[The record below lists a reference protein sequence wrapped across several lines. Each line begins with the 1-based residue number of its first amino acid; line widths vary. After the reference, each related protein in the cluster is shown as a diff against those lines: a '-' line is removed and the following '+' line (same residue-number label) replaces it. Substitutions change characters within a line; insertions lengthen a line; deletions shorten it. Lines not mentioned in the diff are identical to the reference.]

1 MIKERQ
7 LQALEMF
14 CSDYNDLDG
23 TISDIRFAS
32 AKHFED
38 FAEDEREEMIRI
50 VYAVFSGLQ
59 TCRDIHAF

>member
-7 LQALEMF
+7 LQALEEF

-23 TISDIRFAS
+23 TKSDIRFAS

-38 FAEDEREEMIRI
+38 FTEDEREEMIRI

-59 TCRDIHAF
+59 TCRNIHMF